1 MTITHSYSPRKR
13 SFLSGDELVL
23 HTLCDSLKAK
33 EGPSF
38 LQVSVDGWVYD
49 RVLAAVV

>member
-23 HTLCDSLKAK
+23 HTLCDGLK

-38 LQVSVDGWVYD
+38 LQVSVHGWVYD

>member
-33 EGPSF
+33 EGPF
-38 LQVSVDGWVYD
+38 LSAGQRAWLGV
-49 RVLAAVV
+49 